1 MKSLKILQVLAKIGK
16 IASKVV
22 YICCLVGFCGCIFGI
37 IALAVG
43 ADVVKVSG
51 VTLEVL
57 LKREADTSLS
67 TVYTAIA
74 SAILLCAGEACV
86 AKIAERYFKNETE
99 RGTPFSIEGAKE
111 LFKLGVCVIAIP
123 LCSLVLANI
132 IQEIMAA
139 AMTDVVKAK
148 LEGWSS
154 VGLGAAFIVMSLM
167 CRYGSELKDKSGN
180 ADAAETEI
188 KDDKKEEDGK
198 ND

>member
-1 MKSLKILQVLAKIGK
+1 MA
-16 IASKVV
+16 
-22 YICCLVGFCGCIFGI
+22 
-37 IALAVG
+37 
-43 ADVVKVSG
+43 
-51 VTLEVL
+51 
-57 LKREADTSLS
+57 TSLS
-67 TVYTAIA
+67 FCEYVCEQIRGNYDVRFRKMFGEYMIYLNEKPV
-74 SAILLCAGEACV
+74 ILVCDDIPFIKMLPEL
-86 AKIAERYFKNETE
+86 KEFAEGLDTGFPYD
-99 RGTPFSIEGAKE
+99 GAKE
-111 LFKLGVCVIAIP
+111 LFRLGVCVIAIP

-148 LEGWSS
+148 LEGWAS